1 MKQESQINW
10 NQPAKQLIAKIR
22 GLNPY
27 PGVWFKHKK
36 VKIKI
41 IDAVEVFV
49 SGNTGEVID
58 DNLTIACKENS
69 IKVLSLQKEGKK
81 ILKVKDFL
89 SGHKLKKGDD
99 LN

>member
-58 DNLTIACKENS
+58 DNLTIACKRKFNKS
-69 IKVLSLQKEGKK
+69 FITSKKGKK
-81 ILKVKDFL
+81 F
-89 SGHKLKKGDD
+89 
-99 LN
+99 